1 MINDLTIG
9 SPIKLIIKFALPLLI
24 GNLFM
29 QLYQISD
36 MVIVGRLIN
45 VQALAAIGASAP
57 IYMVFL
63 MIAFGFT
70 GGLTVITAQRFGAHD
85 NDGVQTSVF
94 HCFLAALI
102 LSVILTFCLTFFLR
116 PLLHLTNIP
125 PQIFEQAYNFMFIL
139 SLSTI
144 MIVMYNLLSGL
155 MRAVGDSKTPLYF

>member
-70 GGLTVITAQRFGAHD
+70 GGHF
-85 NDGVQTSVF
+85 F
-94 HCFLAALI
+94 CALCCI
-102 LSVILTFCLTFFLR
+102 
-116 PLLHLTNIP
+116 
-125 PQIFEQAYNFMFIL
+125 
-139 SLSTI
+139 
-144 MIVMYNLLSGL
+144 
-155 MRAVGDSKTPLYF
+155 